1 MSSDPDAPEIQ
12 EVFPESEK
20 SSNKTGPSH
29 FTLVPVDGDVS
40 EVTAP
45 SVELKSASPDRI
57 QTIEQSITRQERLFM
72 HNTVVLIS
80 TYIYMGPKNFQTVLN

>member
-20 SSNKTGPSH
+20 SSTKTGPSH
-29 FTLVPVDGDVS
+29 FTLVPVDGDVV
-40 EVTAP
+40 EATAP

-57 QTIEQSITRQERLFM
+57 QTIEQSITRQERLFYELGSDWF
-72 HNTVVLIS
+72 LI
-80 TYIYMGPKNFQTVLN
+80 TLL